1 METSLL
7 IPIISPFRVLG
18 PFPFHFF
25 RLERKG
31 GTNLFHVHFPSF
43 LLLFQELVLF
53 QKRKEEIEGKRER
66 ERTKKGEGTN
76 WIIFVTESRKKD
88 HFYFSQIFHFSTLVF
103 LLLLFRNL
111 FSLLH
116 NVSSSLILMDR
127 MMVQERKKTMK
138 ERRKQV
144 EVWGDSRTPFLDDK
158 TASRSAS
165 SFLSTLGLNYT
176 SHPFFLD
183 ACLVWTL
190 YSSLE
195 VTAKKKEEERRKRN
209 DQRGMKRVA
218 VTPDTSSSCY
228 EEAENENWRSERLE
242 SHENMKRKGRKRNE
256 CERKKRG
263 EKRTVITLEESRE
276 KNTFNET
283 HSTDHHFKNQR
294 GGKNWKGR

>member
-1 METSLL
+1 M
-7 IPIISPFRVLG
+7 
-18 PFPFHFF
+18 
-25 RLERKG
+25 K
-31 GTNLFHVHFPSF
+31 
-43 LLLFQELVLF
+43 
-53 QKRKEEIEGKRER
+53 ER
-66 ERTKKGEGTN
+66 ERTKKGEETN
-76 WIIFVTESRKKD
+76 WIIFVTEGRAKRP
-88 HFYFSQIFHFSTLVF
+88 
-103 LLLLFRNL
+103 LLLFSNLSLLNSRFPASSLPNL
-111 FSLLH
+111 FSSLL

-195 VTAKKKEEERRKRN
+195 VTVKKKEEERRKRN

-242 SHENMKRKGRKRNE
+242 SHENMKRKERKRNE
-256 CERKKRG
+256 CERKKRKK
-263 EKRTVITLEESRE
+263 EKRMWKKEKRGEEDGYNVRRIQRE
-276 KNTFNET
+276 E
-283 HSTDHHFKNQR
+283 HF
-294 GGKNWKGR
+294 